1 MSIKPSYTTA
11 ASLFR
16 ALTLASLAAGMII
29 NSHAQFGGRAGG
41 NTGGGQQGQGSRQY
55 SNNTL
60 LGEALI
66 EIDPETRS
74 VIVITDEQ
82 TNTEIGS
89 VIRHLDRPKPQVLIK
104 VAFVEITHN
113 NDLDVGVEASWQR
126 NIGSTDNLFSTAFGL
141 AGQTQGGLYQMFYDD
156 LQVSF
161 RALAED
167 GKLEILSR
175 PSILARNNQ
184 QAVITVGKEVP
195 FIRNS
200 RFDTLGNQINTV
212 EYEDIGIILTV
223 TPFITDNGLV
233 EMIVAPEISTT
244 TDETVQI
251 SAGVEAPVFAK
262 RAAETVV
269 VTPNGRTV
277 VIGGLMEKNKVS
289 SVRKVPIL
297 GDIPLLGMAFKRTV
311 KQDEKTELLIF
322 LTPYI
327 IEQPNDL
334 IAMTE
339 RERSKAKLQQEAYGK
354 EEMDEFLDI
363 PPSPQNY
370 SNNNNNS
377 WGTQQSRQQQSYN
390 QYSQQQNPPQDYQF
404 NQQQNMQI
412 ANPPQTFEPS
422 QPVRQPLPNSN
433 DTDDQVGVFYD
444 NAPQQQPQGQAPVQ
458 APVYLDPDSGE
469 EAPYSYRYVPGQ
481 SPATT
486 EDNP

>member
-1 MSIKPSYTTA
+1 MIFFRNLKSRMAIRLNPILTA
-11 ASLFR
+11 LSAV
-16 ALTLASLAAGMII
+16 TLILLWTPPL
-29 NSHAQFGGRAGG
+29 SHGQGGGG
-41 NTGGGQQGQGSRQY
+41 NRGGGGQGGGQAGQTARQY
-55 SNNTL
+55 YNNTM

-66 EIDPETRS
+66 EVDPETRS
-74 VIVITDEQ
+74 VIIITDEE
-82 TNTEIGS
+82 TNTQIGE
-89 VIRHLDRPKPQVLIK
+89 VIQHLDRPKPQVLIK

-126 NIGSTDNLFSTAFGL
+126 NIGTTTNLFSTAFGL

-167 GKLEILSR
+167 GRLEILSR

-184 QAVITVGKEVP
+184 QATITVGKEVP

-200 RFDTLGNQINTV
+200 RFDQFGNQINTV

-251 SAGVEAPVFAK
+251 SAGIEAPVFAK

-269 VTPNGRTV
+269 VTPNGKTV
-277 VIGGLMEKNKVS
+277 VIGGLMEKNKVTS
-289 SVRKVPIL
+289 ERKVPIL
-297 GDIPLLGMAFKRTV
+297 GDIPVLGLAFRRKI

-327 IEQPNDL
+327 INQPEEL
-334 IAMTE
+334 LEITE
-339 RERSKAKLQQEAYGK
+339 RERSKATLQQQAYSR

-363 PPSPQNY
+363 EQSPETIQNGEGR
-370 SNNNNNS
+370 SQ
-377 WGTQQSRQQQSYN
+377 GI
-390 QYSQQQNPPQDYQF
+390 SQQRKQLNTRSGSRSFNHGARQSPSIDSSYDIQPDAYQ
-404 NQQQNMQI
+404 
-412 ANPPQTFEPS
+412 APAP
-422 QPVRQPLPNSN
+422 QPVPQR
-433 DTDDQVGVFYD
+433 DDVGVFYD
-444 NAPQQQPQGQAPVQ
+444 NDQ
-458 APVYLDPDSGE
+458 
-469 EAPYSYRYVPGQ
+469 
-481 SPATT
+481 
-486 EDNP
+486 